1 MEAEDDAES
10 VFYPAFCFKASPTH
24 FAWVKMAASDVHR
37 LKRPEGF
44 GGQTIFFYQN
54 HPIRFVCIA
63 GVIVARNEITR
74 RTILTLDDSSGTTL
88 EVVILHADPNVSAKN
103 ESVQASESGVH
114 ADEPALDTSERPP
127 GLQSNQ
133 TVHVSA
139 TDRTP
144 LDISS
149 LVPGTMVK
157 LKGTLSI
164 YRQTMQLQLER
175 FVLVSDTNAEMQ
187 FVDERVRFLVDV
199 LSVPWMLLEEEI
211 EQLRLEAE
219 QGDIKAIEERKR
231 VARRN
236 KRRMEREARDQR
248 HIQKR
253 YEKEEKIRAKEA
265 FVCKE
270 DGERVMQDIRQKREY
285 SEI

>member
-1 MEAEDDAES
+1 MEAADDAEP
-10 VFYPAFCFKASPTH
+10 VLYPAFCFKASPTH

-44 GGQTIFFYQN
+44 GGQKVFFYHN

-74 RTILTLDDSSGTTL
+74 RTILTLDDSSGATL
-88 EVVILHADPNVSAKN
+88 EIVILHADPTGLVKN
-103 ESVQASESGVH
+103 ASVQPPKSGLEP
-114 ADEPALDTSERPP
+114 DEVALNTSEGLP
-127 GLQSNQ
+127 GMQSNQ

-139 TDRTP
+139 TDRTV

-149 LVPGTMVK
+149 LVPGTPVK
-157 LKGTLSI
+157 LKGTLSM

-175 FVLVSDTNAEMQ
+175 FVLVPDTNAEMQ

-199 LSVPWMLLEEEI
+199 LSVPWILLEEEI

-219 QGDIKAIEERKR
+219 QGDIKALEERKR
-231 VARRN
+231 AARRT
-236 KRRMEREARDQR
+236 KRRMEREERDQR

-253 YEKEEKIRAKEA
+253 YEREEKRRAKEA
-265 FVCKE
+265 CVCKE
-270 DGERVMQDIRQKREY
+270 DGARLMHDIRRKREY
-285 SEI
+285 SET